1 MAEPMAAETV
11 APSDL
16 ESYQHAVRLVLT
28 NDVITAS
35 RPTAAALKSVLAW
48 ADRMAKDFQEL
59 LGYRLE
65 ATAHHVRLIRRLDLL
80 DGTQHSL
87 FAAKSGRSFDRR
99 RLAYLC
105 LVLAAFH
112 RSRTEIDLVDL
123 VTVLG
128 PSANAI
134 DGLGFEATVTE
145 HKRAVVDVVDWLV
158 ERGALRLSDGD
169 AESWAKDSEH
179 GDALYDI
186 DHDICTTLFRPL
198 RPLQF
203 VDSARGLLDVEQT
216 EAARRSVQREAA
228 ARRARRLLV
237 EHPVVYFGQVDEATG
252 AALRSAELAENLARM
267 TGLSVE
273 RRAEGVALVDGSG
286 RFTDRRFPGR
296 GGAVARAAGLIL
308 AKIADLLEDPDSGPG
323 VRRMTVPTAAEV
335 LDDLIARIDAGRH
348 TTDSLPVSASAT
360 VSGGERTPAWEAP
373 FIETAVLES
382 MMREL
387 YEEFGAGS
395 FTEQWKY
402 DTSGLLT
409 EAVVLLTDLGLVHRV
424 PGGVLVLPAAAR
436 YRNIKAAV
444 PRRDWRDDQLALDLS
459 DLLTE
464 GQM

>member
-169 AESWAKDSEH
+169 ACQTPLKM
-179 GDALYDI
+179 
-186 DHDICTTLFRPL
+186 TT
-198 RPLQF
+198 
-203 VDSARGLLDVEQT
+203 
-216 EAARRSVQREAA
+216 
-228 ARRARRLLV
+228 
-237 EHPVVYFGQVDEATG
+237 
-252 AALRSAELAENLARM
+252 
-267 TGLSVE
+267 
-273 RRAEGVALVDGSG
+273 
-286 RFTDRRFPGR
+286 
-296 GGAVARAAGLIL
+296 
-308 AKIADLLEDPDSGPG
+308 
-323 VRRMTVPTAAEV
+323 
-335 LDDLIARIDAGRH
+335 
-348 TTDSLPVSASAT
+348 SASFT
-360 VSGGERTPAWEAP
+360 VTTFCA
-373 FIETAVLES
+373 
-382 MMREL
+382 
-387 YEEFGAGS
+387 
-395 FTEQWKY
+395 
-402 DTSGLLT
+402 
-409 EAVVLLTDLGLVHRV
+409 
-424 PGGVLVLPAAAR
+424 
-436 YRNIKAAV
+436 
-444 PRRDWRDDQLALDLS
+444 
-459 DLLTE
+459 
-464 GQM
+464 